1 MVLSLCAYD
10 ASFLFLSELKQKMQ
24 RSRRCVGL
32 WRQIR
37 THANLRKLKI
47 HVHLDILIIS
57 SWVIASYLRLLSC
70 LRLELFQYAN
80 LKRVFETEYIYIYID
95 INSGRILILAFLN
108 VNCNTC
114 YDSHTIANCNYR
126 YEIVAEKNKF
136 EHFYWYF

>member
-57 SWVIASYLRLLSC
+57 SWVIASYLRLFKLPPFGTFPVC
-70 LRLELFQYAN
+70 ELEASRWN
-80 LKRVFETEYIYIYID
+80 RIYIYID